1 MNEEEYR
8 KLARKI
14 QQAINKNKII
24 KEPEN
29 SQEAQLVIEI
39 ISRNT
44 NKLSREILE
53 RLGNILEKYKLTDY
67 YHHNNLVQWQGFINC
82 LIGLPDKLAKF
93 IYTLEEPSSQFQS
106 KPFLVKISQELVGLV
121 KQISSLSDIQPASI
135 ILNKLIGV
143 RFISQS
149 INCSK
154 TALEEGPHDLI
165 SSIWPELISLPKH
178 HQLTWNSII
187 LSLPRNELKAFLLS
201 FLIHLQSN
209 LCFDTP
215 FSTNDQSYM
224 IECAG
229 AELLRYYFGDWGAEN
244 HHGCTDIHELV
255 IEILCFHNCRDSWKI
270 DIARWIARWTCI
282 NTSYHARSLI
292 SKNTLNAFSNSHQIS
307 NGAISHQSFLLVLL
321 LLTSKPIAKSTPCD
335 LSLDTRFIDAI
346 QRSLNS
352 LRIEFRLIGILM
364 AELMTELY
372 RSSGDTKLDF
382 GHDFDSKKDDNINS
396 LCRNIRD
403 LCRSWNPILDS
414 NTIEWRDKL
423 RLTSDPRVKKP
434 PEIKS
439 GSGFSSDSLK
449 GKSMMDPDQITLT
462 ELCLNPS
469 TLYQKVKKPI
479 IEVLK
484 EESNEFEAYEIEE
497 EDLQTL
503 DPVQSNLKSD
513 VDVDYPQDQN
523 QIPTKPVYFSQL
535 SDYLK
540 DSQSYLKIKI
550 VLLHAEDLIRTKS
563 NWGTE
568 LKENVIDLTITISN
582 LQDNFDLDGFESSRK
597 SILQALLISNPILVG
612 ECIIEQ
618 LFYHQYS
625 IIQRL
630 SMINAIILGIL
641 ELLDLPSHPS
651 SSLSKK
657 GDNDHQLGFKKM
669 KSDLIHQVLLDYQ
682 SPSSTNARRPDE
694 EQTRFRSS
702 PSSLLVGSNQL
713 DFDQQPR
720 PKWISQKLVTQ
731 RNQNST
737 QVHSISS
744 SSSTSSPKSE
754 VYAHFLQ
761 LMVTRLTWYLDQY
774 LHLSITNDRQ
784 QDKTGVFSGSGWM
797 ILFEPILVLKIIDL
811 IKLLSFINLS
821 SDSHTSNMGL
831 VKEVVPILIKILIF
845 VRASPSDKLD
855 KDDDD
860 SSMDV
865 NDHQIMSSII
875 KLIVTLISHLKFD
888 TAIPNP
894 HLMPKTIGLNDVLLQ
909 SDDQTTLNHQIQ
921 FDILYQKLISLVQ
934 IDGHRSSVSSLAPN
948 LNQFYTIVDQILYL
962 I

>member
-1 MNEEEYR
+1 LPVGPRTSWNGKLSKKSTNKHILGDSQKKRKSERKEREMNEEEYR

-143 RFISQS
+143 RFILQS

-523 QIPTKPVYFSQL
+523 QIPTKPVYFLQL

-618 LFYHQYS
+618 LFYHQ
-625 IIQRL
+625 
-630 SMINAIILGIL
+630 
-641 ELLDLPSHPS
+641 
-651 SSLSKK
+651 
-657 GDNDHQLGFKKM
+657 
-669 KSDLIHQVLLDYQ
+669 
-682 SPSSTNARRPDE
+682 RPDE

-860 SSMDV
+860 SSMD
-865 NDHQIMSSII
+865 
-875 KLIVTLISHLKFD
+875 
-888 TAIPNP
+888 
-894 HLMPKTIGLNDVLLQ
+894 